1 MTSLLPP
8 QPPSTTSPA
17 SSLSPLLPILH
28 AFNHRHHNQH
38 RLAHWW
44 PVFRIL
50 RRTLRALVDDL
61 TSSST
66 STSSSSTSSSSKL
79 SSRPR
84 RDAAALSSQPPP
96 PPPRAIWLSKHFIPR
111 AYIAFSQLAADNQHA
126 PLGLLLLAVLSRVHA
141 VVTQLLLDH
150 TATSSST
157 STTPLTSK
165 LPPSIQD
172 KRSIDV
178 SSQDKGITISRD
190 THTPPTHNTERLRT
204 LQTTKTTPTPTSSA
218 RHSSDDPRSG
228 NVANSEA
235 VTATKPSRPKSME
248 ASSKDDKKKKK
259 KKKGKGDE
267 LSSLFGSLA

>member
-1 MTSLLPP
+1 MNSP
-8 QPPSTTSPA
+8 QPTRPPPSSTSPS

-61 TSSST
+61 ASSST
-66 STSSSSTSSSSKL
+66 SSSTSSSS
-79 SSRPR
+79 SSKPRPR
-84 RDAAALSSQPPP
+84 RDTTTSPSSLP

-141 VVTQLLLDH
+141 VVAQLLEH
-150 TATSSST
+150 TAASSST
-157 STTPLTSK
+157 TASLSK
-165 LPPSIQD
+165 QPSLVNVS
-172 KRSIDV
+172 RSIDAASHDRGV
-178 SSQDKGITISRD
+178 AIARD
-190 THTPPTHNTERLRT
+190 AHGPPTQRTERLRT
-204 LQTTKTTPTPTSSA
+204 PQPTTTGA
-218 RHSSDDPRSG
+218 DEPRSG
-228 NVANSEA
+228 NAANLE
-235 VTATKPSRPKSME
+235 TATTTKPLKTKQKE
-248 ASSKDDKKKKK
+248 ASSKDDDKKKKK